1 MRILLVVVGTLVVL
15 TGCGMDTS
23 ADVPTRSTA
32 EPSTSTVD
40 PAYAP
45 AEESGA
51 SPPEPS
57 ANPPSAPETVE
68 LAETPSLPEGPYY
81 PTDLDRPSD
90 RDSNLLLLSGSPVVA
105 TGEPLLLRGQL
116 LDVDGSAIS
125 GAVIEIWQAD
135 SQGIYL
141 HPDDPRAD
149 ARDPYFQSFGEAT
162 TDASGTW
169 TFRTIRPAVYED
181 RPQHIHLKV
190 RHGQREVLTTQIFFA
205 GDPRIDRDPMLT
217 ELDRNLA
224 SVVVSAEPGT
234 DDEGQQISEARH
246 TLVVDLLP

>member
-1 MRILLVVVGTLVVL
+1 M
-15 TGCGMDTS
+15 
-23 ADVPTRSTA
+23 
-32 EPSTSTVD
+32 
-40 PAYAP
+40 
-45 AEESGA
+45 
-51 SPPEPS
+51 
-57 ANPPSAPETVE
+57 
-68 LAETPSLPEGPYY
+68 PEGPYY
-81 PTDLDRPSD
+81 PAELDRPSD

-105 TGEPLLLRGQL
+105 TGEPVLLRGQL

-141 HPDDPRAD
+141 HPDDPRTD
-149 ARDPYFQSFGEAT
+149 ARDPYFQSFGEVT

-169 TFRTIRPAVYED
+169 TFRTIRPAVHED

-190 RHGQREVLTTQIFFA
+190 HHGQREVLTTQIFFA
-205 GDPRIDRDPMLT
+205 GDPRIDQDPLLA
-217 ELDRNLA
+217 ELDRDLA